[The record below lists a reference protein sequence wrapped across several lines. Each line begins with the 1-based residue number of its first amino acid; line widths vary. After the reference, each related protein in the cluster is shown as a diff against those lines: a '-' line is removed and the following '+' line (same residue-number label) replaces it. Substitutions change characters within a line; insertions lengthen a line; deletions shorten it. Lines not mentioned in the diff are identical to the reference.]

1 MVTKA
6 TPNEVISMRARNSLT
21 VLTLAFVLL
30 TPSAGAAEQKT
41 FATPAQAVQAL
52 VKAAEEGN
60 QDEMMAVLGD
70 DGKDLVFSGD
80 PVQDKSGMESFV
92 KSYNTKHS
100 IVEQDGKTRILRVG
114 ASDWEL
120 PIPIVN
126 DAGKWRFDTAAGRQE
141 LVYRRIG
148 HNELGA
154 IAACRGYIDAQKDY
168 ASVGHDGLP
177 AGIYARRLISSAGKQ
192 DGLYWETAEGD
203 PPSPAGP
210 LLAQAGDEG
219 YANGAGVGKT
229 QPYHGYLYR
238 VLKAQGSAAKG
249 GAKSYL
255 TDGKLTEGVAM
266 VAFPAQ
272 YKVSGVM
279 TFIVNQRGVV
289 YQKDLGEK
297 TAEIAAAMTDYD
309 PDSTWKKVTD

>member
-1 MVTKA
+1 
-6 TPNEVISMRARNSLT
+6 MRAKHLFT
-21 VLTLAFVLL
+21 MLIPALLLLAAF
-30 TPSAGAAEQKT
+30 TRAADHKT
-41 FATPAQAVQAL
+41 FDTPAQAVQAL
-52 VKAAEEGN
+52 IKAAEDGN
-60 QDEMMAVLGD
+60 QDEMLAVLGD

-80 PVQDKSGMESFV
+80 PVQDKTGMESFV
-92 KSYNTKHS
+92 KSYKAKHS
-100 IVEQDGKTRILRVG
+100 IVEQNAKTRVLRVG

-126 DAGKWRFDTAAGRQE
+126 DGGKWRFDTASGRQE
-141 LVYRRIG
+141 LLYRRIG
-148 HNELGA
+148 YNELGA

-168 ASVGHDGLP
+168 ASVGHDGLS
-177 AGIYARRLISSAGKQ
+177 AGIYAQRLISSPGKQ

-210 LLAQAGDEG
+210 LLAQASDEG
-219 YANGAGVGKT
+219 YATGAKG

-238 VLKAQGSAAKG
+238 VLKAQGAAVKG

-255 TDGKLTEGVAM
+255 TDGKLTGGVAI
-266 VAFPAQ
+266 VAYPAQ

-279 TFIVNQRGVV
+279 TFVINQRGIV

-297 TAEIAAAMTDYD
+297 TADVVETMTEYN

>member
-1 MVTKA
+1 METTA
-6 TPNEVISMRARNSLT
+6 TLNGVISMRARNSLT
-21 VLTLAFVLL
+21 LLTLAWFVLA
-30 TPSAGAAEQKT
+30 PFARAADQRT
-41 FATPAQAVQAL
+41 FATPAEAVQAL
-52 VKAAEEGN
+52 LKAAEDSN
-60 QDEMMAVLGD
+60 QDEMLAVLGD

-100 IVEQDGKTRILRVG
+100 IVEQDMKTRILRVG

-126 DAGKWRFDTAAGRQE
+126 DGGKWRFDTATGRQE
-141 LVYRRIG
+141 LIYRRIG
-148 HNELGA
+148 YNELGA

-168 ASVGHDGLP
+168 ASAGHDGLP
-177 AGIYARRLISSAGKQ
+177 AGVYAQRLISSAGKQ

-210 LLAQAGDEG
+210 LLARASDDG
-219 YANGAGVGKT
+219 YATGGVGKA
-229 QPYHGYLYR
+229 QPYHGYFYR
-238 VLKAQGSAAKG
+238 VLKAQGTAAKG

-255 TDGKLTEGVAM
+255 SDGKLTEGVAL

-279 TFIVNQRGVV
+279 TFIINQRGVV

-297 TAEIAAAMTDYD
+297 TADMATAMTAYD
-309 PDSTWKKVTD
+309 PDSTWKKVAD